1 MDWFLY
7 DNGLRH
13 KRVNHSTFNQ
23 GRESG
28 VRLIITRSSHQRW
41 SVKRGALKN
50 FANFTGKH
58 LCWSLFLTM
67 LQSFNPVTFFKRDSN
82 TGILLQSLGNFYNT
96 YFEEPLR
103 TTASVSRFSSSVLM
117 WTSFLTLC
125 GERQVTC
132 KRNNTKM
139 ERPMK
144 NYRKIVHKRIS

>member
-7 DNGLRH
+7 DNGLCH

-50 FANFTGKH
+50 FANFTGKR

-117 WTSFLTLC
+117 WEHHFWRYVVNVRSLVKEITRKWRDLWKITGKLF
-125 GERQVTC
+125 
-132 KRNNTKM
+132 TK
-139 ERPMK
+139 E
-144 NYRKIVHKRIS
+144 